1 MQPYPIVMI
10 ILGTTLAS
18 MALAN
23 DDDWEMRQQ
32 QLDNACEAAREA
44 LIAPL
49 RRQAVAECVD
59 EKKDQAYC
67 ERFYRDYGER
77 GASGRPALF
86 YDIPECVKAF
96 EHRKHKER

>member
-1 MQPYPIVMI
+1 MRLYPIVTIM
-10 ILGTTLAS
+10 LGTTLAS
-18 MALAN
+18 MAVA
-23 DDDWEMRQQ
+23 DEDREIRQQ
-32 QLDNACEAAREA
+32 QLDNTCEAARAE

-59 EKKDQAYC
+59 KKKDQAYC
-67 ERFYRDYGER
+67 ERFYHDYGER

-86 YDIPECVKAF
+86 YDIPECEQAF